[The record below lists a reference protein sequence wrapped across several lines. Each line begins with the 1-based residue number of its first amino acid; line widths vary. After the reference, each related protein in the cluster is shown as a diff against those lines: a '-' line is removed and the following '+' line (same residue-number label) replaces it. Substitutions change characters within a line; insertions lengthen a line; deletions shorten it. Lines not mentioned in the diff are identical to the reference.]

1 MDCGKLYLDKPFII
15 IQTDGGLILGERLQ
29 EVGKVLHF
37 FGRIN
42 VAVIELT
49 DTMSVGDKIAI
60 KGPGTDIEQAVE
72 SMEIEH
78 VKAKQA
84 TAGQSI
90 GMKVKGYVRENDT
103 VYKTN

>member
-1 MDCGKLYLDKPFII
+1 M
-15 IQTDGGLILGERLQ
+15 GERLQ

-42 VAVIELT
+42 VAVIQLT
-49 DTMSVGDKIAI
+49 DTLSVGAKIAI
-60 KGPGTDIEQAVE
+60 MGPGRDIEQIVE
-72 SMEIEH
+72 SKEIEH
-78 VKAKQA
+78 VKVNQA

-103 VYKTN
+103 VYKTH

>member
-1 MDCGKLYLDKPFII
+1 
-15 IQTDGGLILGERLQ
+15 LGERLQ

-42 VAVIELT
+42 VAVIELK
-49 DTMSVGDKIAI
+49 DTISVGDKIAI
-60 KGPGTDIEQAVE
+60 KGPGTDIEQDVE

-78 VKAKQA
+78 VKVKQA
-84 TAGQSI
+84 NAGQSI

-103 VYKTN
+103 VYKTNDCS

>member
-1 MDCGKLYLDKPFII
+1 M
-15 IQTDGGLILGERLQ
+15 QSDGGLILGERLQ

-78 VKAKQA
+78 VKFKQA

>member
-1 MDCGKLYLDKPFII
+1 M
-15 IQTDGGLILGERLQ
+15 GERLQ

-42 VAVIELT
+42 VAVIQLS
-49 DTMSVGDKIAI
+49 DTISVGDKIAI
-60 KGPGTDIEQAVE
+60 KGPGTDIEQIVE

-78 VKAKQA
+78 VKVKQA

-90 GMKVKGYVRENDT
+90 GMKVKGHVRENDT